1 VNPSRLGALAAVLLM
16 AGALGGCGRKSGGHM
31 AYATN
36 CGICHHGGGGM
47 VGETPALTG
56 RLDIIAKTPAG
67 RHYLAS
73 VLLNGLGGPITAGG
87 DHFNGMMP
95 SFRRLDD
102 AQIAAILT
110 FLSSR
115 GETRPAPVFDARE
128 IAALR
133 LPERSPGDVAE
144 ERARLDSRT
153 PLP

>member
-1 VNPSRLGALAAVLLM
+1 MAVVLLVLCS
-16 AGALGGCGRKSGGHM
+16 LGGCGRKSGGHM

-36 CGICHHGGGGM
+36 CGICHHGGDGM

-56 RLDIIAKTPAG
+56 RVDVIARTPAG

-73 VLLNGLGGPITAGG
+73 VMLNGLSGPIVAGG
-87 DHFNGMMP
+87 GRFNGMMP

-115 GETRPAPVFDARE
+115 GATSPAPVFTAQD

-133 LPERSPGDVAE
+133 QPARSPGDVAA
-144 ERARLDSRT
+144 ERVRLDSTT